1 MLEWTQAVIGGV
13 IVVGLAAIVA
23 SFIQARNPSLRE
35 NLSLDNSEQ
44 PNPPEV

>member
-1 MLEWTQAVIGGV
+1 MLEWIQVVIGGV

-23 SFIQARNPSLRE
+23 SFIQGRSSSLRE